1 MNSYYCEP
9 TYPDVVYLRSMYPK
23 SIFPIYEKITE
34 AADTLEYEGSLMFD
48 EYPDRELTLQFI
60 QHIIANFPASEDPEG
75 CSSWFEELVTVLT
88 LNEFLHRR
96 IRKKEHLMQVPST
109 TMSP

>member
-1 MNSYYCEP
+1 MHMNSYHCEP
-9 TYPDVVYLRSMYPK
+9 IYPDVEYLRSMYPK

-34 AADTLEYEGSLMFD
+34 AADQLEYEGSLMFD

-60 QHIIANFPASEDPEG
+60 RNIIGSFPSVENMEG
-75 CSSWFEELVTVLT
+75 CSSWFNELVTVLT

-96 IRKKEHLMQVPST
+96 IRKKEF
-109 TMSP
+109 